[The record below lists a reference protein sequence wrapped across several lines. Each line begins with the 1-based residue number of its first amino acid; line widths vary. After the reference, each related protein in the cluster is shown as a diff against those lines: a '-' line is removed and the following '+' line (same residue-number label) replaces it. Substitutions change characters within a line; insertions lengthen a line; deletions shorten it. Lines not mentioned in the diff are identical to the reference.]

1 MANSTANS
9 TANSR
14 AYRVVVLVFAVA
26 VGGSA
31 PAHAR
36 SETTANAAPP
46 RWLDQTV
53 YRPNCPR
60 AEYDKDCLLDGCSP
74 GCGRR

>member
-9 TANSR
+9 RKHS
-14 AYRVVVLVFAVA
+14 VVVLAFAVA
-26 VGGSA
+26 VGVSA
-31 PAHAR
+31 SAHAR
-36 SETTANAAPP
+36 SETTANAATPH
-46 RWLDQTV
+46 WLDQTV

-60 AEYDKDCLLDGCSP
+60 AEYDRDCLLDGCSP